1 MRVIGVTGG
10 IGSGKTTVCN
20 ILGSLGCEIFNA
32 DQVAKELQET
42 DPEVIAGIK
51 ALFGEEIYTGNMP
64 NRKKIAQLVFNDKEK
79 LMALNRLIHPKVFA
93 RFHEAKLDAE
103 KKGARALVK
112 EAAILFESGGN
123 KQVDETIAVLADKA
137 LRIKRLQSKGL
148 TRDEIEQRM
157 SAQLSDDELRQ
168 RADYVIENCGSLE
181 ELQSKVKK
189 TLEKILTST
198 PFTISR

>member
-20 ILGSLGCEIFNA
+20 ILNALGCRIFNA

-51 ALFGEEIYTGNMP
+51 ALFGEEIYTGNVP
-64 NRKKIAQLVFNDKEK
+64 NRKKIAQLVFSDKEK

-93 RFHEAKLDAE
+93 RFYEAKLDAE
-103 KKGARALVK
+103 RKGERVLVK

-123 KQVDETIAVLADKA
+123 KQVDETIAVLADRD
-137 LRIKRLQSKGL
+137 LRIKRLEGKGL

-157 SAQLSDDELRQ
+157 SMQLSDDELRQ
-168 RADYVIENCGSLE
+168 HADHVIENNGTLE

-189 TLEKILTST
+189 TLEKILTPT
-198 PFTISR
+198 PVTSR

>member
-20 ILGSLGCEIFNA
+20 ILNALGCRIFNA

-51 ALFGEEIYTGNMP
+51 ALFGEEIYTGNVP
-64 NRKKIAQLVFNDKEK
+64 NRKKIAQLVFSDKEK

-93 RFHEAKLDAE
+93 RFYEAKLDTE
-103 KKGARALVK
+103 RKGERVLVK

-123 KQVDETIAVLADKA
+123 KQVDETIAVLADRD
-137 LRIKRLQSKGL
+137 LRIKRLEGKGL

-157 SAQLSDDELRQ
+157 SMQLSDDELRQ
-168 RADYVIENCGSLE
+168 RADHVIENNGTLE
-181 ELQSKVKK
+181 ELQSKVKE
-189 TLEKILTST
+189 TLEKILTPT
-198 PFTISR
+198 PVTSR

>member
-20 ILGSLGCEIFNA
+20 ILNALGCRIFNA

-51 ALFGEEIYTGNMP
+51 ALFGEEIYTGNVP
-64 NRKKIAQLVFNDKEK
+64 NRKKIAQLVFSDKEK

-93 RFHEAKLDAE
+93 RFYEAKLDAE
-103 KKGARALVK
+103 RKGERVLVK

-123 KQVDETIAVLADKA
+123 KQVDETIAVLADRD
-137 LRIKRLQSKGL
+137 LRIKRLEGKGL

-157 SAQLSDDELRQ
+157 SMQLSDDELRQ
-168 RADYVIENCGSLE
+168 HADHVIENNGTLE
-181 ELQSKVKK
+181 ELQSKVKE
-189 TLEKILTST
+189 TLEKILTPT
-198 PFTISR
+198 PVTSR

>member
-20 ILGSLGCEIFNA
+20 ILSALGCRIFNA

-51 ALFGEEIYTGNMP
+51 ALFGEEIYTGNVP
-64 NRKKIAQLVFNDKEK
+64 NRKKIAQLVFSDKEK

-93 RFHEAKLDAE
+93 RFYEAKLDAE
-103 KKGARALVK
+103 RKGERVLVK

-123 KQVDETIAVLADKA
+123 KQVDETIAVLADRD
-137 LRIKRLQSKGL
+137 LRIKRLEGKGL

-157 SAQLSDDELRQ
+157 SMQLSDDELRQ
-168 RADYVIENCGSLE
+168 RADHVIENNGTLE
-181 ELQSKVKK
+181 ELQSKVKE
-189 TLEKILTST
+189 TLEKILTPT
-198 PFTISR
+198 PVTSR

>member
-20 ILGSLGCEIFNA
+20 ILNALGCRIFNA

-42 DPEVIAGIK
+42 DSEVIAGIK
-51 ALFGEEIYTGNMP
+51 ALFGEEIYTGNVP
-64 NRKKIAQLVFNDKEK
+64 NRKKIAQLVFSDKEK

-93 RFHEAKLDAE
+93 RFYEAKLDAE
-103 KKGARALVK
+103 RKGERVLVK

-123 KQVDETIAVLADKA
+123 KQVDETIAVLADRD
-137 LRIKRLQSKGL
+137 LRIKRLEGKGL

-157 SAQLSDDELRQ
+157 SMQLSDDELRQ
-168 RADYVIENCGSLE
+168 HADHVIENNGTLE

-189 TLEKILTST
+189 TLEKILTPT
-198 PFTISR
+198 PVTSR

>member
-20 ILGSLGCEIFNA
+20 ILNALGCRIFNA

-51 ALFGEEIYTGNMP
+51 ALFGEEIYTGNVP
-64 NRKKIAQLVFNDKEK
+64 NRKKIAQLVFSDKEK
-79 LMALNRLIHPKVFA
+79 LMALNCLIHPKVFA
-93 RFHEAKLDAE
+93 RFYEAKLDAE
-103 KKGARALVK
+103 RKGERVLVK

-123 KQVDETIAVLADKA
+123 KQVDETIAVLADRD
-137 LRIKRLQSKGL
+137 LRIKRLEGKGL

-157 SAQLSDDELRQ
+157 SMQLSDDELRQ
-168 RADYVIENCGSLE
+168 RADHVIENNGTLE
-181 ELQSKVKK
+181 ELQSKVKE
-189 TLEKILTST
+189 TLEKILTPT
-198 PFTISR
+198 PVTSR

>member
-20 ILGSLGCEIFNA
+20 ILNALGCRIFNA

-51 ALFGEEIYTGNMP
+51 ALFGEEIYTGNVP
-64 NRKKIAQLVFNDKEK
+64 NRKKIAQLVFSDKEK

-93 RFHEAKLDAE
+93 RFYEAKLDAE
-103 KKGARALVK
+103 RKGERVLVK

-123 KQVDETIAVLADKA
+123 KQVDETIAVLADRD
-137 LRIKRLQSKGL
+137 LRIKRLEGKGL

-157 SAQLSDDELRQ
+157 SMQLSDDELRQ
-168 RADYVIENCGSLE
+168 RADHVIENNGTLE

-189 TLEKILTST
+189 TLEKILTPT
-198 PFTISR
+198 PVTSR